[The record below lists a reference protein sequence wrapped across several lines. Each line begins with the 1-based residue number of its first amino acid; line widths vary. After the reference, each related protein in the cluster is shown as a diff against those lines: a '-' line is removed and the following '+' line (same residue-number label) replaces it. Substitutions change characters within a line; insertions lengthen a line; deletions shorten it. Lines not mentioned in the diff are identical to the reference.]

1 MSSCVGGLF
10 NLFVRLAGGDRSVL
24 RDAPGAMQA
33 ARIEDRRAAGP
44 PHLRQPAIRHAGEDL
59 QPHSPRSP

>member
-1 MSSCVGGLF
+1 M
-10 NLFVRLAGGDRSVL
+10 RLAGGDRSVL